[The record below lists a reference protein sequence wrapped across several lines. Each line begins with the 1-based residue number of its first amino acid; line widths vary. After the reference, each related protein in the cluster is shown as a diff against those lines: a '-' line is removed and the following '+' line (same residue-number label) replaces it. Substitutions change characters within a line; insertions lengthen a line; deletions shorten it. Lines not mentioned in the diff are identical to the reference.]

1 MQIKIL
7 SVTDRGI
14 DCCNDLKNTFQNA
27 GLRVETDLR
36 REKIGRKIRDAQ
48 TAKIP
53 YMVIIGDKEI
63 ENKNEI
69 SVRSRG
75 GVTETMV
82 LSKFLFKLMV
92 ESSKF

>member
-1 MQIKIL
+1 MLKEIKNVSFFEPIRLDLVL
-7 SVTDRGI
+7 S
-14 DCCNDLKNTFQNA
+14 
-27 GLRVETDLR
+27 
-36 REKIGRKIRDAQ
+36 
-48 TAKIP
+48 
-53 YMVIIGDKEI
+53 DKEI